1 MFVLDTAT
9 DKVSGSVEVGARPWG
24 ITLSPD
30 GKKLYSANGPSND
43 VTEVDLATFSV
54 TKHIKAGTGPWGII
68 AIAP

>member
-1 MFVLDTAT
+1 M
-9 DKVSGSVEVGARPWG
+9 EVGARPWG

-43 VTEVDLATFSV
+43 VTEVDLSSLNV